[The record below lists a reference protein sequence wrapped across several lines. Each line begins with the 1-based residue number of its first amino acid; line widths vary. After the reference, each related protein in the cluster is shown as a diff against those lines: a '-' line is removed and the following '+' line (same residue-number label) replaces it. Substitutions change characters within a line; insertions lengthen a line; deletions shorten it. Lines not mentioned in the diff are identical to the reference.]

1 MSEFKEK
8 PAVQRDHS
16 RAQTDD
22 AVLECGATVYS
33 VAQARAIVKR
43 MAEVTSSKDP
53 DAFANGHTEDCVVG
67 FVQGPMLVGRR
78 ALRDFMAGRF
88 GPDRVDYVCE
98 KTLRTL
104 NGNVFGV
111 QWENRWTDRDTGKK
125 IRTRGIEIWVMRGE
139 QVARWDGAV
148 NAWEE

>member
-1 MSEFKEK
+1 MSEVKDR
-8 PAVQRDHS
+8 PAVQQDYS
-16 RAQTDD
+16 RAETDD
-22 AVLECGATVYS
+22 AVLESGATVYT
-33 VAQARAIVKR
+33 VAQARAIVKH
-43 MAEVTSSKDP
+43 MAEVTTTKDP
-53 DAFANGHTEDCVVG
+53 EAFANGHTEDCIVG
-67 FVQGPMLVGRR
+67 FIRGPMLRGRR
-78 ALRDFMAGRF
+78 ELRDFMASRF

-125 IRTRGIEIWVMRGE
+125 IRTRGIEFWIMRGE

-148 NAWEE
+148 NFWEE

>member
-1 MSEFKEK
+1 MRELKET
-8 PAVQRDHS
+8 PAVQRDHN
-16 RAQTDD
+16 RAETDD
-22 AVLECGATVYS
+22 AVLESGATVYS
-33 VAQARAIVKR
+33 VAQARAIVRR
-43 MAEVTSSKDP
+43 MAEVTASMDA
-53 DAFANGHTEDCVVG
+53 DAFATGHTEDCVVC
-67 FVQGPMLVGRR
+67 FVQGPPLVGRR
-78 ALRDFMAGRF
+78 AVRDHMAGRLT
-88 GPDRVDYVCE
+88 PDRVGYTCE

>member
-1 MSEFKEK
+1 MNSV
-8 PAVQRDHS
+8 PASPSACQL
-16 RAQTDD
+16 ACPK
-22 AVLECGATVYS
+22 ANNLTV
-33 VAQARAIVKR
+33 
-43 MAEVTSSKDP
+43 P
-53 DAFANGHTEDCVVG
+53 WHCP
-67 FVQGPMLVGRR
+67 QGPPLVGRR
-78 ALRDFMAGRF
+78 AVRDYMARRLT
-88 GPDRVDYVCE
+88 PDRVGYTCE